1 MAEQC
6 SSSKEEIYGIKFW
19 CHDPS
24 NHAWHPIDYVT
35 PRFHHWLQPI
45 EWHPEWE
52 TNQIFEYMISVI
64 MRETPVIMSHS
75 DFHQVARSSLRPVSV
90 SCDRW
95 PLPGKGCTEWFSF
108 NQKKF
113 AGRNHQCTLV
123 AYLPQNQYIWQT
135 SGCVVKPYPVLLMTR
150 TDNGWSISNE
160 VEYAF
165 P

>member
-1 MAEQC
+1 MVKVNTDWIILFFPILSDLTHTVAEQC
-6 SSSKEEIYGIKFW
+6 SSSKEEIYGITFW

-24 NHAWHPIDYVT
+24 NHAWHPIDFVT
-35 PRFHHWLQPI
+35 LGFHHWLQPI

-108 NQKKF
+108 KQKKF
-113 AGRNHQCTLV
+113 AGRNHQCTQWHISLKTNIFDRPQV
-123 AYLPQNQYIWQT
+123 AL
-135 SGCVVKPYPVLLMTR
+135 
-150 TDNGWSISNE
+150 
-160 VEYAF
+160 
-165 P
+165 